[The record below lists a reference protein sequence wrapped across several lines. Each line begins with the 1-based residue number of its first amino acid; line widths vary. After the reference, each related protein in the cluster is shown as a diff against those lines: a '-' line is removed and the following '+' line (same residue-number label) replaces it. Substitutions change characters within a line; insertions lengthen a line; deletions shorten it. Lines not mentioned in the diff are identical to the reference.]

1 MDLVEAARLY
11 LGTPFKHQGR
21 YSYGVDC
28 GGLLILAAREM
39 GIYLQDIQGYHRMPD
54 DTVLKQAL
62 DDQLIKTSRGAN
74 NTIYGDVLL
83 MAFRKHPQHI
93 AIRTDKG
100 IIHAHEDS
108 GGVVEHGLDDRWL
121 KRIKGV
127 YILG

>member
-1 MDLVEAARLY
+1 MDIVEAARLY

-21 YSYGVDC
+21 YKHGIDC

-39 GIYLQDIQGYHRMPD
+39 GIYLQDIPGYHRMPD
-54 DTVLKQAL
+54 DQTLKAAL
-62 DDQLIKTSRGAN
+62 DTQLIRTSRGKD
-74 NTIYGDVLL
+74 NTLYGDILL
-83 MAFRKHPQHI
+83 MAFRKNPQHI

-108 GGVVEHGLDDRWL
+108 GGVIETNLDERWR
-121 KRIKGV
+121 KRIRGV

>member
-1 MDLVEAARLY
+1 MDIVEAARLF

-39 GIYLQDIQGYHRMPD
+39 GVYLQDIQGYYRMPD
-54 DTVLKQAL
+54 DQVLKAAL
-62 DDQLIKTSRGAN
+62 DDQLIRTSRGKD
-74 NTIYGDVLL
+74 NTLYGDILL
-83 MAFRKHPQHI
+83 MAFRKNPQHI

-108 GGVVEHGLDDRWL
+108 GGVIETNLDERWK

-127 YILG
+127 YTL